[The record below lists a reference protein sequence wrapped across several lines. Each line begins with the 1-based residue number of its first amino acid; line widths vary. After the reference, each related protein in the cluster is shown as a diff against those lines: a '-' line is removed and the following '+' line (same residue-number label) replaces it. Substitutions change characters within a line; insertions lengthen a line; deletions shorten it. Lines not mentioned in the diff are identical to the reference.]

1 MEFETSLFSQSAWEL
16 LAEALETKLAR
27 AHSLSEEDLRHS
39 VVEALEYFGMSP
51 KGVIR
56 LDFAHPTFRGKKIDI
71 FLPSYS
77 RQDAIA
83 CELKY
88 DRRIPSGKNQ
98 AKSMK
103 AGSILNDILRLAH
116 FSTTTAVERF
126 LIYLSDDEMLRYLRN
141 PANGFSHLFEYQKR
155 VGLAIDAT
163 VLNAKARSVI
173 KMIKVP
179 ILECT
184 AFCVLDR
191 SVGSGH
197 TLLVFF
203 VRPISKPK

>member
-1 MEFETSLFSQSAWEL
+1 MEFETSLFSQSAWEV
-16 LAEALETKLAR
+16 LAEALETKLAQ

-51 KGVIR
+51 KGAIR
-56 LDFAHPTFRGKKIDI
+56 LNFAHPTFRGKKIDI

-88 DRRIPSGKNQ
+88 DRGIPSGKNQ
-98 AKSMK
+98 ARSMK

-126 LIYLSDDEMLRYLRN
+126 LIYLSDGEMLRYLRN
-141 PANGFSHLFEYQKR
+141 PANGLSQLFDYQKK
-155 VGLAIDAT
+155 VGLAINAT
-163 VLNAKARSVI
+163 FLNTKARSVI
-173 KMIKVP
+173 RMIEVP
-179 ILECT
+179 TFECT

-191 SVGSGH
+191 SVGSDH
-197 TLLVFF
+197 RLLVFF
-203 VRPISKPK
+203 VRPVLKPK